1 MSVKRWQETL
11 NVHFSIYE
19 IWPQTMYS
27 QVLLWLL
34 KLSSH
39 VVTQKRCY
47 VPISLVSINL
57 EELVMS
63 TLDKQQAADL
73 ADVLNCKAPM
83 IIDVAIFL
91 GLQQIKELASRDPK
105 LANELI
111 HMIAIKAK

>member
-1 MSVKRWQETL
+1 M
-11 NVHFSIYE
+11 
-19 IWPQTMYS
+19 
-27 QVLLWLL
+27 
-34 KLSSH
+34 H

-47 VPISLVSINL
+47 ALIFLVNMNL
-57 EELVMS
+57 EELAMS

-73 ADVLNCKAPM
+73 ADVLNYKAPM

-111 HMIAIKAK
+111 HMTAIKAK